1 MVLREMRDAFF
12 LSLTLCW
19 VLGLSFDDQ
28 KKKNSVQHARI
39 AFETSACANDNVFLP
54 RFNTCKASSV
64 VAVVIASE

>member
-1 MVLREMRDAFF
+1 M
-12 LSLTLCW
+12 TK
-19 VLGLSFDDQ
+19 